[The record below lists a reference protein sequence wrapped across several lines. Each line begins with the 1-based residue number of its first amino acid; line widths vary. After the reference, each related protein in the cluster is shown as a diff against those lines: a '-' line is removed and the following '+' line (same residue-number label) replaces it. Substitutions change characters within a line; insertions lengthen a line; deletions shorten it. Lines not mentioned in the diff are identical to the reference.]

1 MSAMTSP
8 TDPVPTDPSAP
19 TPPPPSPAWEPP
31 RRRDSSLPSIVVGLV
46 ILGIGIWYFMD
57 QTLGL
62 TMPRIRWGD
71 LWPILLI
78 LLGGVI
84 LFRAATDRNR

>member
-1 MSAMTSP
+1 
-8 TDPVPTDPSAP
+8 
-19 TPPPPSPAWEPP
+19 
-31 RRRDSSLPSIVVGLV
+31 
-46 ILGIGIWYFMD
+46 MD

-62 TMPRIRWGD
+62 TMPHIRWGD